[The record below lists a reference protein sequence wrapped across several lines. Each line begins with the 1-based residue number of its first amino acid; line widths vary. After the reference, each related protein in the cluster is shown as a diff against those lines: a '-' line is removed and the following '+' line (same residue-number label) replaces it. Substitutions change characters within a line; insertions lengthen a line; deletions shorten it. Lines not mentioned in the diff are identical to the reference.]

1 MTANPT
7 VAALLAEGAG
17 QLRACGA
24 ALEPAATPELDAQL
38 LLAHVLGVP
47 RAQLHAH
54 PEAVPDTSRAREYR
68 LLLVRRGAGAP
79 LAYLTGRKEF
89 WSLALTVTPAVLI
102 PRPETELLVE
112 RALALRPDAAGRGAD
127 LGTGSGAVA
136 LALASERPQWRMVA
150 TDASAEALAV
160 ARINAAALG
169 LAIEFRHGHWYEPLA
184 GERFELLVSNPPYV
198 SADDPALATPALA
211 HEPRVALTPG
221 ADALSSLREI
231 VRGAPRHLAPGGFLL
246 LEHGPAQAETVRSA
260 LVLAGF
266 RHVRSQRDLAGHER
280 VTEGRYDHI

>member
-1 MTANPT
+1 MLGSCPAITATVAYGRQVRSVARKIRNAESRISPTDCGRAGGYSVSGIRVSYRGAAPACMSLAGMTANPT

-17 QLRACGA
+17 RLRACGA
-24 ALEPAATPELDAQL
+24 GLEPAATPELDAQL

-68 LLLVRRGAGAP
+68 LLLMRRVAGAP

-89 WSLALTVTPAVLI
+89 WSLGLTVTPAVLI

-112 RALALRPDAAGRGAD
+112 RALALHPDAAGRGAD

-136 LALASERPQWRMVA
+136 LALASERPRWRIVA

-169 LAIEFRHGHWYEPLA
+169 LSVEVRHRHWYEPLA
-184 GERFELLVSNPPYV
+184 RERFELIVSNPPYGA
-198 SADDPALATPALA
+198 ADDPALATPALA
-211 HEPRVALTPG
+211 PDPR
-221 ADALSSLREI
+221 
-231 VRGAPRHLAPGGFLL
+231 APLP
-246 LEHGPAQAETVRSA
+246 
-260 LVLAGF
+260 
-266 RHVRSQRDLAGHER
+266 
-280 VTEGRYDHI
+280 

>member
-17 QLRACGA
+17 RLRACGA
-24 ALEPAATPELDAQL
+24 GLEPAATPELDAQL

-68 LLLVRRGAGAP
+68 LLLMRRVAGAP

-89 WSLALTVTPAVLI
+89 WSLGLTVTPAVLI

-112 RALALRPDAAGRGAD
+112 RALALHPDATGRGAD

-136 LALASERPQWRMVA
+136 LALASERPRWRIVA

-169 LAIEFRHGHWYEPLA
+169 LSVEFRHGHWYEPLA
-184 GERFELLVSNPPYV
+184 GERFELIVSNPPYV
-198 SADDPALATPALA
+198 AADDPALATPALA
-211 HEPRVALTPG
+211 HEPRAALTPG
-221 ADALSSLREI
+221 ADALFCLGEI

-246 LEHGPAQAETVRSA
+246 LEHAPTQAEAVRSA

-280 VTEGRYDHI
+280 VTEGQYDQI